1 MISGLSLCSME
12 KVGIIVSVVGAVA
25 SIIAAIF
32 GVKSYKYAKK
42 MSRGNIRRQIAAKER
57 QIREIDNQLV
67 RMFGI
72 YDTGRGRPLTALD
85 RKKEKLQAEIED
97 LRLEL

>member
-1 MISGLSLCSME
+1 ME
-12 KVGIIVSVVGAVA
+12 KVGIIVSVVGAFA

-57 QIREIDNQLV
+57 QIREIDNKLV
-67 RMFGI
+67 RKFGL
-72 YDTGRGRPLTALD
+72 YDTRQGRALTALD
-85 RKKEKLQAEIED
+85 MKKDKLQEEIED

>member
-12 KVGIIVSVVGAVA
+12 KVGIIVSVVGAFA

-57 QIREIDNQLV
+57 QIKEIDNQLV
-67 RMFGI
+67 RKFGI
-72 YDTGRGRPLTALD
+72 YDTGSGRALTALD
-85 RKKEKLQAEIED
+85 MKKEKLQEEIED

>member
-1 MISGLSLCSME
+1 ME
-12 KVGIIVSVVGAVA
+12 KVGIIVSVVGAFA

-42 MSRGNIRRQIAAKER
+42 MSRGNIKRQIAAKER

-67 RMFGI
+67 RKFGI
-72 YDTGRGRPLTALD
+72 YDTGCGRALTSLDMKKRKLCRGTMRRSFAS
-85 RKKEKLQAEIED
+85 I
-97 LRLEL
+97 

>member
-1 MISGLSLCSME
+1 MISGLSLCDME
-12 KVGIIVSVVGAVA
+12 KMDIIVSAVGTIA

-32 GVKSYKYAKK
+32 GVKAYKYAKK

-57 QIREIDNQLV
+57 QISDIQNQIYRRYGLNDN
-67 RMFGI
+67 G
-72 YDTGRGRPLTALD
+72 TGRALSPLD
-85 RKKEKLQAEIED
+85 MKKRKLQEEIED

>member
-1 MISGLSLCSME
+1 ME
-12 KVGIIVSVVGAVA
+12 KVGIILSVVGAVA
-25 SIIAAIF
+25 SIIAAVA
-32 GVKSYKYAKK
+32 GVLTYKFTKK

-67 RMFGI
+67 RKFGI
-72 YDTGRGRPLTALD
+72 YDTGCGRALSPLD
-85 RKKEKLQAEIED
+85 MKKRKLQEEIED

>member
-1 MISGLSLCSME
+1 ME
-12 KVGIIVSVVGAVA
+12 RVVTIVSVAGAVA
-25 SIIAAIF
+25 SIIAAVA
-32 GVKSYKYAKK
+32 GVITYKFTKK

-67 RMFGI
+67 RKFGI
-72 YDTGRGRPLTALD
+72 YDTGCGRALTALD
-85 RKKEKLQAEIED
+85 RKKEKLQEEIED

>member
-1 MISGLSLCSME
+1 ME
-12 KVGIIVSVVGAVA
+12 SVVTIVSVAGAVA
-25 SIIAAIF
+25 SIIAAVA
-32 GVKSYKYAKK
+32 GVVTYKFTKK

-67 RMFGI
+67 RKFGI
-72 YDTGRGRPLTALD
+72 YDTGRGRALTALD
-85 RKKEKLQAEIED
+85 MKKEKLQEEIED

>member
-12 KVGIIVSVVGAVA
+12 KVGIIVSVVGAFA

-57 QIREIDNQLV
+57 QISDIQNQIYRRYGLRDN
-67 RMFGI
+67 G
-72 YDTGRGRPLTALD
+72 TGRALSD
-85 RKKEKLQAEIED
+85 LDYKIAKLQAEIED

>member
-1 MISGLSLCSME
+1 ME
-12 KVGIIVSVVGAVA
+12 RVVTIVSVAGAVA
-25 SIIAAIF
+25 SIIAAVA
-32 GVKSYKYAKK
+32 GVITYKFTKK

-67 RMFGI
+67 RKFGI
-72 YDTGRGRPLTALD
+72 YDTGRGRALSPLD
-85 RKKEKLQAEIED
+85 MKKRKLQEEIED